1 MTLRAIK
8 GATTISVDSA
18 REICVG
24 TGELLQAMLDA
35 NNIDLSHVVS
45 LVLTATPDLRSEFP
59 ARGARDVGWGDVPMI
74 CAQELDVPGALPRCI
89 RALLH
94 VQHSASAPIRH
105 IYLRDA
111 AGLRPDIATSP

>member
-24 TGELLQAMLDA
+24 TG
-35 NNIDLSHVVS
+35 
-45 LVLTATPDLRSEFP
+45 
-59 ARGARDVGWGDVPMI
+59 
-74 CAQELDVPGALPRCI
+74 ALPRCI

-94 VQHSASAPIRH
+94 VQHSASTPIRH